1 MNPFNQNTRFRI
13 FKFVFPFFILL
24 IFHQISPAQVTS
36 RECAKEGERCAF
48 AGTAEVAYG
57 AGNRWATK
65 VATSSIQCG
74 VAAFG
79 GDPAENVLKTCQLT
93 TKKCAGE
100 GGKCEF
106 SGVKTV
112 NYGANG
118 IFASRTFR
126 DGVTCGVAAFGYDP
140 VPNVLKQC
148 FIGPAPEKPINEITW
163 LGTHN
168 AIASTYYGFFIQNSQ
183 RDSVTAQL
191 DRGARALEI
200 DTVKDTPAG
209 FATGVYVC
217 HCGAAP
223 HSLSNEE
230 LNRFASKKENQ
241 TSWPFQLPGW
251 THPTPYMRF
260 STILKEIDKWL
271 IANPNEI
278 VIVLME
284 NNSANGAQLDTE
296 IEAAGLQTGIY
307 RHPDDDKWQTKS
319 ELVRKNQRLIL
330 QVSDDKIYALGYRGL
345 TGESKYATPKYKV
358 VDNKYMEILSYGA
371 LTPPGYGNLNEYSKD
386 KADDARTGNKLLVM
400 GAFKSALTDELTS
413 RSFNQYSFLNAA
425 KAQWQDMNPKNTF
438 YPSIIE
444 VNQIHIGD
452 ALRFVNDLNG
462 GPYMISSKA
471 DNIGDTSGD
480 SWQLRFENNAA
491 FNAGIVVT
499 YWQDFGSGA
508 AKVSVPIVVNSGV
521 LNPALGVARMVNIPR
536 NTSAGKPISVRVIL
550 YSTAEF
556 DLYKEDH
563 PANFVGS
570 PVPCFKATGIL
581 TSPKGSRC
589 E

>member
-1 MNPFNQNTRFRI
+1 MSSMTPKIRSITYTSALVLFLI
-13 FKFVFPFFILL
+13 VFAYTKAD
-24 IFHQISPAQVTS
+24 AQAV
-36 RECAKEGERCAF
+36 ECAKEGERCAF

-57 AGNRWATK
+57 AGNRWTTK

-74 VAAFG
+74 VAGFD

-93 TKKCAGE
+93 TKKCASE
-100 GGKCEF
+100 GGKCDF
-106 SGVKTV
+106 SGVRTV

-118 IFASRTFR
+118 IFASRSFR

-230 LNRFASKKENQ
+230 LNRFGSKQENQ

-260 STILKEIDKWL
+260 STILQEIDKWM
-271 IANPNEI
+271 IANPDEI

-284 NNSANGAQLDTE
+284 NNSANGTQLDAE
-296 IEAAGLQTGIY
+296 IEAAALKTGIY
-307 RHPDDDKWQTKS
+307 RHGDDNPWLTKAA
-319 ELVRKNQRLIL
+319 LVRKNQRLIL
-330 QVSDDKIYALGYRGL
+330 QVSDDKVYALGYRGL
-345 TGESKYATPKYKV
+345 KGESKYATPKYKV
-358 VDNKYMEILSYGA
+358 EDGKYVEVLRYGA
-371 LTPPGYGNLNEYSKD
+371 LTPTGYGNVNDYSKAM
-386 KADDARTGNKLLVM
+386 ADDASTGNKLLVM
-400 GAFKSALTDELTS
+400 GAFKSALTDEITS
-413 RSFNQYSFLNAA
+413 GSFNQYSFFSAA
-425 KAQWQDMNPKNTF
+425 KDQWQAMNPKNTF
-438 YPSIIE
+438 YPSIIQ

-462 GPYMISSKA
+462 GPYMISSKH
-471 DNIGDTSGD
+471 DTIGDTSGD
-480 SWQLRFENNAA
+480 SWQLRFENNGA

-508 AKVSVPIVVNSGV
+508 GAVSVPMVVNSGIV
-521 LNPALGVARMVNIPR
+521 SVATGVARMVNIPR
-536 NTSAGKPISVRVIL
+536 KLSAGKPISVKVMMW
-550 YSTAEF
+550 STADFE
-556 DLYKEDH
+556 LYKEDL